1 MKRKTK
7 DQMVLRAMTVGIAAM
22 LTVTSMPA
30 ISVYAEE
37 LPEDDVTNEATGEA
51 TIDTVNEAVAE
62 TIEEIVNEDAE
73 ENTETVISEAAE
85 TEVVDE
91 TPVTPETPNDAA
103 KETIIEIVS
112 TDKADT
118 ESDEDGKISADE
130 NAVAKKRAEDA
141 AKELKEEFADV
152 VGADKAISYVEE
164 MSKTHVTNIYV
175 QKNNDDLEMTD
186 GKFTSD
192 NASRYDLAD
201 GEVVSRPTDKFEKIG
216 VDVET
221 PAKIFD
227 AYINYLYNA
236 FSNGGT
242 KAYSEVIA
250 NSITNGKGIS
260 IGHVDEDGDRVGGT
274 LPIIYWAL
282 DVFGKL
288 TGETFTDVNTKEND
302 GKKFFV
308 GYTFKH
314 ESDKIF
320 HIDGVFVTYKYTE
333 PTPEPEPDPEPIPDP
348 EPTPDPIPEPEP
360 DPEPTPDPEP
370 DTPDAP
376 ENPDE
381 PDDPTVPD
389 SPVTPPSEPD
399 IPDSPNVPEDSED
412 DVPGTPVPVETPVI
426 LVDATTP
433 VVTGT
438 FIADNAVPL
447 AGEVLGAKRANGDVV
462 AAKADRGEVLG
473 ARRAPGTADA
483 NAVGSMAALLG
494 SSSALLAGWFASMK
508 KRKKDEK

>member
-22 LTVTSMPA
+22 ITVTSMPA

-37 LPEDDVTNEATGEA
+37 LPEADATNEATEEA
-51 TIDTVNEAVAE
+51 TIDTVDEAVAE

-73 ENTETVISEAAE
+73 E

-192 NASRYDLAD
+192 NASKYDLAD

-274 LPIIYWAL
+274 LPIIYWTL
-282 DVFGKL
+282 DAFGKL

-333 PTPEPEPDPEPIPDP
+333 PTPEP
-348 EPTPDPIPEPEP
+348 
-360 DPEPTPDPEP
+360 DPEP

-376 ENPDE
+376 ENPNE
-381 PDDPTVPD
+381 LDDPTVPD

-399 IPDSPNVPEDSED
+399 IPDSPNVPED

-438 FIADNAVPL
+438 FIADNEVPL
-447 AGEVLGAKRANGDVV
+447 AGQVLGAKRARGQVLG
-462 AAKADRGEVLG
+462 AKRGRVLG
-473 ARRAPGTADA
+473 ARKAPGTADA
-483 NAVGSMAALLG
+483 NALAQWASLFGA
-494 SSSALLAGWFASMK
+494 SSSAMAAWVASRRK
-508 KRKKDEK
+508 KRK